1 MNILSV
7 YPAVASLEL
16 QCLCQQL
23 GFVMQFLDGLTLLAV
38 STLNKVVR
46 AAVEH
51 EQHIY
56 SMDNPRFIHGTGMKT
71 I

>member
-1 MNILSV
+1 M
-7 YPAVASLEL
+7 
-16 QCLCQQL
+16 
-23 GFVMQFLDGLTLLAV
+23 DGLTLLAV